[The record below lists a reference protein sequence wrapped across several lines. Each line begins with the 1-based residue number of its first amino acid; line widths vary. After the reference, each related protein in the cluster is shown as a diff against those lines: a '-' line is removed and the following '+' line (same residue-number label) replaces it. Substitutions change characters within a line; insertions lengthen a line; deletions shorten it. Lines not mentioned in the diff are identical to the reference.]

1 MREELLSGAC
11 FRHQMAT
18 ICSYLWELG
27 FGRMPTCIASKITA
41 TQQRSLQY
49 FSCIF
54 FSFLQYFGLLALAW
68 LIRISFH
75 PLPYH
80 IILTIL
86 LTILTTSSPHHP
98 LTAPPLIDHR
108 DDRDRMILMLLLVI
122 GKFPPRVFQR
132 LTKMNVIAPPGYLC
146 FVFFSCFRPELHPH
160 LSPLPRPSPLYPVLY
175 ISSLTL
181 LCQALYR
188 FTLPGSP
195 PDQRP
200 DQADGKSLERDSSM
214 FSFSEQSRILIRDL

>member
-1 MREELLSGAC
+1 
-11 FRHQMAT
+11 MAT

-27 FGRMPTCIASKITA
+27 FGRIPTCIASK
-41 TQQRSLQY
+41 QRSLQY

-54 FSFLQYFGLLALAW
+54 FPFFQCFGLLALAW

-108 DDRDRMILMLLLVI
+108 DDRDRMILMFLLVI

-132 LTKMNVIAPPGYLC
+132 LTKMYVIAPPGYLS
-146 FVFFSCFRPELHPH
+146 FVFFNGPTRITPPPQSPPTP
-160 LSPLPRPSPLYPVLY
+160 LSFISRPLYLLFNTPV
-175 ISSLTL
+175 SGSLSIHLPAPLLTRAYYTL
-181 LCQALYR
+181 
-188 FTLPGSP
+188 
-195 PDQRP
+195 
-200 DQADGKSLERDSSM
+200 
-214 FSFSEQSRILIRDL
+214 